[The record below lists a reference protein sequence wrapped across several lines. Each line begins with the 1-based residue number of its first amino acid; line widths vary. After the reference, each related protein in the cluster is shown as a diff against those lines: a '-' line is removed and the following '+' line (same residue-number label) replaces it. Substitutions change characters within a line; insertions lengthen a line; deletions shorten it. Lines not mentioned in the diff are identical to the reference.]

1 MKRFEVALFDLD
13 GTVIDTESQYS
24 LFWSKAGKMYHPEI
38 ESFADVIKGTTLKQ
52 IFERYFPDEEI
63 QRKLTEGLDEWER
76 EMKYTYVPGVREFIA
91 DIRSNGVKCAVVT
104 SSNSKKIDCVK
115 HALPELFGMFDKIL
129 TAEMFSASKPD
140 PACYL
145 LGAEVFGAD
154 KDNCVVF
161 EDAFTGLQAGMG
173 AGMYTVGLA
182 TTNPREA
189 IADKCSVVF
198 DDFTGL
204 SYARVEELMNS

>member
-1 MKRFEVALFDLD
+1 M
-13 GTVIDTESQYS
+13 
-24 LFWSKAGKMYHPEI
+24 
-38 ESFADVIKGTTLKQ
+38 
-52 IFERYFPDEEI
+52 
-63 QRKLTEGLDEWER
+63 
-76 EMKYTYVPGVREFIA
+76 
-91 DIRSNGVKCAVVT
+91 
-104 SSNSKKIDCVK
+104 DCVK

-145 LGAEVFGAD
+145 LGAEVFGAV

-182 TTNPREA
+182 TTNSREA